1 MKKYKK
7 IEDMLK
13 KINDLLPPNYK
24 VKISYVSTKTREPKP
39 HYVYGIPPP
48 PSKDS
53 FPDAEYRKR
62 YKEWYKLLEE
72 QVKQFREE

>member
-13 KINDLLPPNYK
+13 KINDLLPPNYS
-24 VKISYVSTKTREPKP
+24 VKISRHANEPKP